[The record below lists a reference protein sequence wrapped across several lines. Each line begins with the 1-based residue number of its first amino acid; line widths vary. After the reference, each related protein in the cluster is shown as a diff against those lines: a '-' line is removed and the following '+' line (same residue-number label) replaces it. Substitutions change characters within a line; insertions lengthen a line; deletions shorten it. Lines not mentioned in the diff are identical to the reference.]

1 MAGLALPVTKELFYS
16 ILIMLSF
23 GPKKCY
29 LQRSEEFGSLNEVV
43 LWKRGDHGVSDY
55 RIPLITS
62 LPDGSLI
69 ALAEARKH
77 SSSDSGPKFLAMRQS
92 RDQGV
97 TWTNTTFIEDDQ
109 EATDGLNLG
118 SIVVDEITKSVFV
131 MYSFCIHKC
140 KYATTY
146 VIRSDD
152 NGQSWTMP
160 KNISQQLGGLQ
171 FAPGPG
177 YGIQVEC
184 SSPKGYQVEYSSP
197 KCYQVECSSPKGYQ
211 VEYSSYKGYQ
221 VEYSSPKGYQK
232 ALDPWKGRLIIC
244 GHSIGKTEG
253 LYCVASDDHGN
264 SWHRTAEL
272 PRTNQFDPNECQMIE
287 QSDGVVLL
295 SARNQQHEECRC
307 RMMAKSYDGCE
318 TFAHS
323 DIYYDHTLIDP
334 TVAASLLNWKYTVYF
349 SNPASRTL
357 RVNMT
362 VRVSGDM
369 GETWKGLRPIW
380 QGPSGY
386 SCLSGIP
393 TSQGNDSY
401 IGLAFEKG
409 LISPYESITF
419 VKLRV

>member
-177 YGIQVEC
+177 YGI
-184 SSPKGYQVEYSSP
+184 
-197 KCYQVECSSPKGYQ
+197 
-211 VEYSSYKGYQ
+211 
-221 VEYSSPKGYQK
+221 QK